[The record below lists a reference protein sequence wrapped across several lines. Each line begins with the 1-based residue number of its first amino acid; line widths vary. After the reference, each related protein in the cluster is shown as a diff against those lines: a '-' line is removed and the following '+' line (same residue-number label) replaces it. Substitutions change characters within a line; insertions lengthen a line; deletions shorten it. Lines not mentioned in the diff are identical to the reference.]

1 MEQPAEK
8 DDDQDDQTPASEG
21 GGTPVDSDEPTSKK
35 TGSEDPSTED
45 TLESEDP
52 QASAPETDEQDSSS
66 EEIEEDSEEDE
77 DLEPEEK
84 APPLPVGIL
93 RNQPW
98 MTFLFPF
105 IVFMMI
111 TQFEPAHPD
120 SLEQGEENENL
131 LHIHIEYEDY
141 PKVYT
146 VKIVLTVLAMLY
158 VLPGY
163 RTFPFSVHWEALAV
177 GVLGAIAWIFL
188 CELKLEDQLYSF
200 LGMTDLVNLERRSGF
215 NPLAEMKDTPVLA
228 YAFLGVRL
236 FGLVVV
242 VAIME
247 EFFLRGFVMRMFV
260 DFDYWEEVPFGKWN
274 DLALAAG
281 TLVPVLSHPK
291 TELLAVIV
299 WFSAVTWLMLRRNSI
314 WDCITAHAITNLIV
328 GCYVIYSGS
337 WWLM

>member
-1 MEQPAEK
+1 MITMENPAEK
-8 DDDQDDQTPASEG
+8 DDEQDEKDPLTEG
-21 GGTPVDSDEPTSKK
+21 PGEFADSAEQLAAARQEDETSR
-35 TGSEDPSTED
+35 
-45 TLESEDP
+45 
-52 QASAPETDEQDSSS
+52 ETDESADDLEDESAEDDEDFEDEEDFEEES
-66 EEIEEDSEEDE
+66 EE
-77 DLEPEEK
+77 PTEK
-84 APPLPVGIL
+84 APPLPAGIL

-105 IVFMMI
+105 IVYMMVGSL
-111 TQFEPAHPD
+111 EPPHPD
-120 SLEQGEENENL
+120 TIEPGEEHKNWL
-131 LHIHIEYEDY
+131 VLHVEYEDY
-141 PKVYT
+141 PKIYT
-146 VKIVLTVLAMLY
+146 VKIVLTVMAMIF

-188 CELKLEDQLYSF
+188 CELKLEDKLYSM
-200 LGMTDLVNLERRSGF
+200 LGMTELVDLERRPGF
-215 NPLAEMKDTPVLA
+215 NPLAEMKESPFWA

-242 VAIME
+242 VSIME

-260 DFDYWEEVPFGKWN
+260 DFDYWEEVPFGGKWN

-281 TLVPVLSHPK
+281 TLVPILTHPK
-291 TELLAVIV
+291 TELLAVVV

-314 WDCITAHAITNLIV
+314 WDCITAHAITNLII
-328 GCYVIYSGS
+328 GCYVVYSGS